1 MNSQRERVVVVVVR
15 MMVEKIHVECRINVS
30 DHVTEVKTNKQE
42 PTKEFRA
49 AEQVKSKKRLKI
61 TCLK

>member
-42 PTKEFRA
+42 PTKEFRL
-49 AEQVKSKKRLKI
+49 QNRLSLKKG
-61 TCLK
+61 